1 MTKNRKSNSLFNS
14 LSIEHNSHMTFA
26 PNLTI
31 LPSSQRL
38 LWDELDTTPSHFTL
52 YGGTAIALRLGHR
65 VSIDFDFFSTQPFIP
80 QEIMATIPYLQ
91 NGILRQSAANT
102 LTVNVE
108 RGEPV
113 QVSYF
118 GKLRIGQIAPHEIA
132 KDNKIAIAS
141 LLDLAGMKVSVVT
154 QRAEIKDYLDIHAL
168 ITQAKIPL
176 SLMLSAAKNIYGD
189 EFNALIALKAISY
202 HDDPSLTDLPNSI
215 RRDLLTFIK
224 TVALDKLPSLKA
236 LKKRDTA
243 Q

>member
-1 MTKNRKSNSLFNS
+1 
-14 LSIEHNSHMTFA
+14 MTFI

-31 LPSSQRL
+31 LPRSQRL
-38 LWDELDTTPSHFTL
+38 LWDELGSTPLDFTL

-80 QEIMATIPYLQ
+80 QELMATIPYLQ

-113 QVSYF
+113 QLSYF
-118 GKLRIGQIAPHEIA
+118 GKLQIGQIVPHEIA
-132 KDNKIAIAS
+132 KDNNIAIAS

-176 SLMLSAAKNIYGD
+176 SLMLSAAKIIYGD

-202 HDDPSLTDLPNSI
+202 HDDESLTDLAQSI
-215 RRDLLTFIK
+215 RRDLINA
-224 TVALDKLPSLKA
+224 VRQVDVNKLPSINAIRAKP
-236 LKKRDTA
+236 
-243 Q
+243 